1 MAMNTNLERPLG
13 QGRNGAAGA
22 AALWLVCLM
31 PVMPGHGSDM
41 EAVFQQA
48 RTLFYQGRYKE
59 AKPLL
64 QQVVAADPRHTQS
77 QAMLARINIEE
88 KQGPTLAD
96 QLASVTLPRIEFDH
110 VTVPEALDGLKA
122 LAKNATDGKFVPNF
136 LVHNGDAM
144 TKPITLKLENIPLSD
159 AIKYVAQLSGTV
171 CRYEK
176 NVVVFSTQ

>member
-1 MAMNTNLERPLG
+1 MNMILARQLG
-13 QGRNGAAGA
+13 KGIAGA
-22 AALWLVCLM
+22 AAVCMICLV
-31 PVMPGHGSDM
+31 PATPSRGNEM

-48 RTLFYQGRYKE
+48 RTLYYQGRYKE

-64 QQVVAADPRHTQS
+64 MQVVAADPRHTQS
-77 QAMLARINIEE
+77 QAMLARIKLEE

-96 QLASVTLPRIEFDH
+96 QLAAVTLRKVEFAE
-110 VTVPEALDGLKA
+110 VTVPEALEGLKA
-122 LAKNATDGKFVPNF
+122 LSKNATDGKVVPNF

-144 TKPITLKLENIPLSD
+144 TKTITLNLENIPLSD
-159 AIKYVAQLSGTV
+159 AIKYVSQLSGTV

>member
-1 MAMNTNLERPLG
+1 MNTILVRQSG
-13 QGRNGAAGA
+13 KWVAGA
-22 AALWLVCLM
+22 AAIWLISGVLL
-31 PVMPGHGSDM
+31 SSTWANEM

-64 QQVVAADPRHTQS
+64 MQVVAADPRHTQS
-77 QAMLARINIEE
+77 QAMLARIQLEE

-96 QLASVTLPRIEFDH
+96 QLATVVLPKIEFAD
-110 VTVPEALDGLKA
+110 VTVPEALEGLKA
-122 LAKNATDGKFVPNF
+122 LSKNASGGKMIPNF

-144 TKPITLKLENIPLSD
+144 TKTITLNLENIPLSD

-176 NVVVFSTQ
+176 NVVVFSLQ